1 MDITRAITGSE
12 PVSLNEMKSYLKVDF
27 ATDDTLITQMIKSAR
42 ELCEEFT
49 GRSFVESDVLWIVDA
64 EAGDVIRLPYPDIY
78 EVFDSAGISFSG
90 VSIVRAIFQYSGTF
104 EIEYTTAG
112 NCPEGVKLAIMK
124 AVAES
129 YENRENTSDGS
140 LSRLP
145 ENTYNLLMR
154 YTI

>member
-12 PVSLNEMKSYLKVDF
+12 PVTLNEMKSYLKVDF

-49 GRSFVESDVLWIVDA
+49 GRSFVESEILWIVEA
-64 EAGDVIRLPYPDIY
+64 ESGDVIRMPYPDIY
-78 EVFDSAGISFSG
+78 EVFDADGVSFRG

-140 LSRLP
+140 LVRLP